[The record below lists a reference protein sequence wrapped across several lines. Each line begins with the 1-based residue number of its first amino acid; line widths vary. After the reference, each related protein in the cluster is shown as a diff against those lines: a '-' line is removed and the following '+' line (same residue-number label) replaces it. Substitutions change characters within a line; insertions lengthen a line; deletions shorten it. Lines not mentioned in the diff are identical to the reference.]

1 MALTTAVA
9 ELMSNWQLV
18 MNNLRMA
25 AGAVQKYTEKDYE
38 YEESEEAQEMP
49 LPEQLVRVKLGDS

>member
-1 MALTTAVA
+1 
-9 ELMSNWQLV
+9 MSNWQLV